1 MTLVAGAPITW
12 GVSELPT
19 WGWRMPPERV
29 LAEMR
34 EAGLAATELGPP
46 GYLPDDPERLRALL
60 ERHGV
65 QLVAGFLAAVLHDAG
80 RDPGAEIEHQAKTLA
95 AGGASV
101 LVLAAALPGETYDP
115 GASLSAAEW
124 VRLNQRVDEAAG
136 IARRHRLELAFHPHA
151 GTAVA
156 MAEDVDRLLTASD
169 VGLCL
174 DTGHL
179 HIGGA
184 DPVRIAE
191 EAGGRVTHVHL
202 KDVDTEVAERYRAG
216 RIGYADAVREG
227 LYTPLGDGD
236 LDIPALW
243 RHLKAAGYR
252 GWFVLEQDTALTG
265 EPEPGEGPLAAAR
278 RSLEYFSHVTSAV
291 QTTRA
296 SKEE

>member
-1 MTLVAGAPITW
+1 MRVAGAPITW
-12 GVSELPT
+12 GVSELPA

-46 GYLPDDPERLRALL
+46 GYLPDEPARLRALL
-60 ERHGV
+60 ERHGL

-80 RDPGAEIEHQAKTLA
+80 RDPAGEIEHQAKTLA
-95 AGGASV
+95 SGGASV
-101 LVLAAALPGETYDP
+101 LVLAAALPGESYDP
-115 GASLSAAEW
+115 GASLTTAEW
-124 VRLNQRVDEAAG
+124 SRLGRRVEEAAT
-136 IARRHRLELAFHPHA
+136 IAKRHGLQVAFHPHA

-156 MAEDVDRLLTASD
+156 TAEDVDRLLATSE

-184 DPVRIAE
+184 DPLRVAEQARGRIN
-191 EAGGRVTHVHL
+191 HVHL
-202 KDVDTEVAERYRAG
+202 KDVDAAVAKRYRARG
-216 RIGYADAVREG
+216 IGYAEAVREG
-227 LYTPLGDGD
+227 LYTALGEGD

-243 RHLKAAGYR
+243 RELKAAGYR
-252 GWFVLEQDTALTG
+252 GWFVLEQDAALPA

-278 RSLEYFSHVTSAV
+278 RSLEYLLRVTSAV
-291 QTTRA
+291 QTTSA

>member
-1 MTLVAGAPITW
+1 MTRVAGAPITW

-46 GYLPDDPERLRALL
+46 GYLPDDPHKLRALL
-60 ERHGV
+60 DRHGM
-65 QLVAGFLAAVLHDAG
+65 QLVAGFLATVLHDAG
-80 RDPGAEIEHQAKTLA
+80 RNPASEIEHQAKTLA

-101 LVLAAALPGETYDP
+101 LVLAAALPGDTYDP
-115 GASLSAAEW
+115 GTSLSGAEW
-124 VRLNQRVDEAAG
+124 GRLAERVAEAGKVA
-136 IARRHRLELAFHPHA
+136 ARHGLELAFHPHA

-156 MAEDVDRLLTASD
+156 TGDDVDRLLAMSD
-169 VGLCL
+169 VALCL

-179 HIGGA
+179 LIGGA

-191 EAGGRVTHVHL
+191 LAGGRINHVHL
-202 KDVDTEVAERYRAG
+202 KDVDARVAERYRA
-216 RIGYADAVREG
+216 RSIGYADAVREG

-252 GWFVLEQDTALTG
+252 GWFVLEQDTALNA
-265 EPEPGEGPLAAAR
+265 EPEPGRGPLAAAR
-278 RSLEYFSHVTSAV
+278 RSLEYFSRVTSAV
-291 QTTRA
+291 HTTSA

>member
-1 MTLVAGAPITW
+1 MKVSGAPITW

-29 LAEMR
+29 LAEMH

-46 GYLPDDPERLRALL
+46 GYLPDEPTRLRALL
-60 ERHGV
+60 DRHGLR
-65 QLVAGFLAAVLHDAG
+65 LVAGFLATVLHDAG
-80 RDPGAEIEHQAKTLA
+80 RDPAGEIEHQARTLA

-101 LVLAAALPGETYDP
+101 LVLAAALPGNTYDP
-115 GASLSAAEW
+115 GAALGAADW
-124 VRLNQRVDEAAG
+124 TRLAQRLGEAAK
-136 IARRHRLELAFHPHA
+136 IAARHRLELAFHPHA

-156 MAEDVDRLLTASD
+156 TAEDVNHLLAASD

-184 DPVRIAE
+184 DPVRLAD
-191 EAGGRVTHVHL
+191 EAGGRITHVHL
-202 KDVDTEVAERYRAG
+202 KDVDAEVAERYRS
-216 RIGYADAVREG
+216 RTIGYADAVREG

-243 RHLKAAGYR
+243 RHLKAAGYQ
-252 GWFVLEQDTALTG
+252 GWFVLEQDTALTE
-265 EPEPGEGPLAAAR
+265 EPEPGQGPIAAAR
-278 RSLEYFSHVTSAV
+278 RSLEYFSRVTGAV
-291 QTTRA
+291 QTTSA